1 MLFLSRYPFHTL
13 KTVPQTSDNR
23 STGLLLQAG
32 FVRQEMAGA
41 YIYLHLGLRVLE
53 NIKKIVREEL
63 DAIGCSEILMT
74 SFGTREHWEK
84 TGRWDTMDNLFK
96 VEGASGKYYALNPTH
111 EEIVTPLMQEFIQS
125 YKDLDTCAVY
135 QFQTKFRNEARAKS
149 GILRGREFLMKDLY
163 SFHRNSEDL
172 DVFFEEVRKAYIRI
186 YERLGLGESTRYVF
200 ASGGAFSKYSYE
212 FQTDLG
218 IGEDDVYVCSKC
230 NQAHNEEII
239 DPTGF
244 VCVECTSKEY
254 FVVKA
259 SEVGNIFKL
268 GTRFSNAFGLGYAD
282 VEGKKQEVVM
292 GCYGIGVSRLMGVI
306 AEKFMDEKGLIWPEN
321 VAPFSHYLI
330 VIGDHMEEAKRLAQ
344 KLESE
349 GATVLLDDR
358 NTGFGAKAGDAD
370 LLGIPCRIVLSDK
383 TLAQGG
389 YELKGR
395 KESESRII
403 AL

>member
-1 MLFLSRYPFHTL
+1 MLQLSRYPFHTL

-53 NIKKIVREEL
+53 NIKRIVREEL

-74 SFGTREHWEK
+74 SFGTREHWET

-125 YKDLDTCAVY
+125 YKNLDNCAVY

-172 DVFFEEVRKAYIRI
+172 DIFFEEVRKAYVRI

-230 NQAHNEEII
+230 GQAHNEEII

-244 VCVECTSKEY
+244 VCVECTSKEH
-254 FVVKA
+254 FIVQA

-268 GTRFSNAFGLGYAD
+268 GTRFSNAFGLGYTDA
-282 VEGKKQEVVM
+282 EGKKQEVVM

-306 AEKFMDEKGLIWPEN
+306 AEKFMDEKGLVWPEN
-321 VAPFSHYLI
+321 VAPFSYYMI
-330 VIGDHMEEAKRLAQ
+330 VIGDHLEEAKKLAK

-349 GATVLLDDR
+349 GATVLIDDR
-358 NTGFGAKAGDAD
+358 NTGFGAKAGDTD
-370 LLGIPCRIVLSDK
+370 LLGIPYRIVLSDK

-389 YELKGR
+389 YEFKGR
-395 KESESRII
+395 KESESRIVI
-403 AL
+403 L